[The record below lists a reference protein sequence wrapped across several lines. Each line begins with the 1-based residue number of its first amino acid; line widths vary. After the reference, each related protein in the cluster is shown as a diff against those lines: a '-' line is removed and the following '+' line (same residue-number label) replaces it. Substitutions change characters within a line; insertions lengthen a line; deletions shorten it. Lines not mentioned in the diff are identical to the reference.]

1 MLYSLM
7 RRIFTLLCCIVIAA
21 QFSTASAQKVMQIWK
36 DGKVI
41 ATYETSAVDS
51 VNFADKPYKLVDLG
65 LPSGILWSE
74 TNVGATLPADT
85 GDFYAWGET
94 STKKDYS
101 YETSVWYG
109 KEYTKD
115 TILVAED
122 DVATQVCGS
131 AYRMPRSDDF
141 NELFEN
147 CESVWTTQTNS
158 EGKDQTGYLFK
169 GKNGNTIFLP
179 AAGYYIG
186 TEYANAGVRGNYWTS
201 EPDCA
206 QGFSKYMAYIIR
218 GDASTG
224 DYLRSNGCPVRPVS
238 QP

>member
-85 GDFYAWGET
+85 GEFYAWGET

-122 DVATQVCGS
+122 DVATQVSGS

-186 TEYANAGVRGNYWTS
+186 TEYANAGIRGNYWTS